1 LNRARP
7 LRFYV
12 VRQVIKMKKTRILS
26 ALVGVA
32 ALVVAGCTPTTDV
45 SRNLGLLEIGPVAD
59 VPRQNWDFA
68 ELVVNVPRTLSVSE
82 AHGIKPRA
90 DIVWRGDAPGD
101 RYVQVEG
108 IMRDALA
115 PALRSMQGDVPVQV
129 VVELT
134 RFHALSERSRYT
146 IGGQHEIEFVYV
158 VRHAETGALLAG
170 PEAVDLTF
178 RALGGQRAVEAEQQ
192 GITQRVRITERLVG
206 WVQGTFPV
214 TGVSRPPAT

>member
-1 LNRARP
+1 
-7 LRFYV
+7 
-12 VRQVIKMKKTRILS
+12 MKKTRILS

-90 DIVWRGDAPGD
+90 DIVWREDAPGD

-108 IMRDALA
+108 IMRNALA
-115 PALRSMQGDVPVQV
+115 PALRSMQGDVPVQL

>member
-90 DIVWRGDAPGD
+90 DIVWREDAPSD

>member
-1 LNRARP
+1 
-7 LRFYV
+7 
-12 VRQVIKMKKTRILS
+12 
-26 ALVGVA
+26 
-32 ALVVAGCTPTTDV
+32 
-45 SRNLGLLEIGPVAD
+45 
-59 VPRQNWDFA
+59 
-68 ELVVNVPRTLSVSE
+68 VSE

-90 DIVWRGDAPGD
+90 DIVWREDAPGD

-178 RALGGQRAVEAEQQ
+178 RALGGQR
-192 GITQRVRITERLVG
+192 R
-206 WVQGTFPV
+206 
-214 TGVSRPPAT
+214 SRPNSRASRNACASPSGWWAGCRAPSP

>member
-1 LNRARP
+1 
-7 LRFYV
+7 
-12 VRQVIKMKKTRILS
+12 MKKTRILS

-90 DIVWRGDAPGD
+90 DIVWREDAPGD

-108 IMRDALA
+108 IMRNALA

>member
-90 DIVWRGDAPGD
+90 DIVWREDAPGD

-108 IMRDALA
+108 IIRDALA

>member
-90 DIVWRGDAPGD
+90 DIVWREDAPGD

-134 RFHALSERSRYT
+134 RFHALTERSRYT

>member
-1 LNRARP
+1 
-7 LRFYV
+7 
-12 VRQVIKMKKTRILS
+12 
-26 ALVGVA
+26 
-32 ALVVAGCTPTTDV
+32 
-45 SRNLGLLEIGPVAD
+45 
-59 VPRQNWDFA
+59 
-68 ELVVNVPRTLSVSE
+68 VSE

-90 DIVWRGDAPGD
+90 DIVWREDAPMGD
-101 RYVQVEG
+101 RYAQVEG

-134 RFHALSERSRYT
+134 RFHALTERSRYT

>member
-45 SRNLGLLEIGPVAD
+45 SRNLGLLEIGSVAD

-90 DIVWRGDAPGD
+90 DIVWREDAPGD

-108 IMRDALA
+108 IMRNALA

>member
-1 LNRARP
+1 LNSQGAIP
-7 LRFYV
+7 ALRFYV
-12 VRQVIKMKKTRILS
+12 VRQVIKMMKTRILY
-26 ALVGVA
+26 ALLGVA

-45 SRNLGLLEIGPVAD
+45 SRNLGLLDIGPVAD

-90 DIVWRGDAPGD
+90 DIVWREDAPGD

-134 RFHALSERSRYT
+134 RFHALTERSRYT
-146 IGGQHEIEFVYV
+146 IGGQHEIEFVYL

-178 RALGGQRAVEAEQQ
+178 RAYGGQRAVEAEQQ

-206 WVQGTFPV
+206 WVRAP
-214 TGVSRPPAT
+214 SP